1 MFLNSLLKYIKKKTH
16 SLIIPKPSHQL
27 QWKKKNRNKWPLPLS
42 LKKNWNKPQP
52 RSNSPS
58 FSFSHHST
66 TTINPIPISLKTDPS
81 THISFCFFHFPLTLS
96 LSKPKKKKKKTI
108 HSYFFIQ
115 PAKEYQHIHYPN
127 TSSSPIYELNLTPRI
142 NKTLPFPHLSNIV
155 NPHNKCKVVFCFS
168 FLDSLSATSTNPHTA
183 ETQPVSSSGH
193 ITTIVNSLHKLQA
206 TSGGKEAVMSFSTKT
221 TQELPLISLFSV
233 ATSSALLHP

>member
-1 MFLNSLLKYIKKKTH
+1 MFL
-16 SLIIPKPSHQL
+16 
-27 QWKKKNRNKWPLPLS
+27 
-42 LKKNWNKPQP
+42 
-52 RSNSPS
+52 S
-58 FSFSHHST
+58 FSLDIITVKS
-66 TTINPIPISLKTDPS
+66 
-81 THISFCFFHFPLTLS
+81 
-96 LSKPKKKKKKTI
+96 KKKKKKTI

-115 PAKEYQHIHYPN
+115 PAKEYQHIHYPKK
-127 TSSSPIYELNLTPRI
+127 SSSPIYELNLTPRI

-155 NPHNKCKVVFCFS
+155 SPHNKCKVVFCFS

-183 ETQPVSSSGH
+183 ETQPVSSSSH

-206 TSGGKEAVMSFSTKT
+206 TSGGKEAVVSFSTIT